1 MVNNK
6 EFEVRVYMN
15 KTNFQYS
22 LIPMKKK
29 LSPEIIE
36 LMEDDNVVGFKLKI
50 VKAFKKMPKSNIVVP
65 LGEYHKLK

>member
-1 MVNNK
+1 MIKNK
-6 EFEVRVYMN
+6 EFEARVYMN

-65 LGEYHKLK
+65 LGKYHKLK